1 MWQAIAEENLH
12 CTECRHEIPVGA
24 ECLSQMPLQIPE
36 NFSRR
41 KYDNFCI
48 ECATCSEAQAS
59 AGERV
64 QDCYAQSLNHWYT
77 YKEKT
82 KGSVCCG
89 QCGEHIRE
97 GTWTFAQKIYAW
109 PEPAPGYE
117 AKDKA
122 ERKSGAFSGAV
133 GGTASKPGA
142 AEWHNLDKATQL
154 RFRRGGLRRGMG
166 ARSETMA
173 RRLYERIIPR
183 SVRNS
188 GPDAVRDTISEKHFS
203 HIRSVRNAP
212 SLAKAPS
219 NVVLENPGP
228 NLSRGSRNMATV
240 EVSAATAAN
249 RTAAMRTVAKTL
261 AKGGAKAGLVAA
273 IFEMAISVPEN
284 ILHYR
289 RGRKSGKQAA
299 EDTAKNTAI
308 AAGTGTVAAIAMKGA
323 ALAGLGLSFGPFGA
337 PLAIV
342 GGTLLAGNIIYR
354 IAKAARRDIP
364 LDEYRIYFCKNNLC
378 KNSFASNI
386 TRKAR
391 EARED
396 PYSGLSITSRIAVLA
411 LRLWNSLKAPRR
423 IRHKLEVD

>member
-1 MWQAIAEENLH
+1 MPTGSSGLALKPIEIRRTKAFRSAIDLRRLALLNRGSPCGKLSLKKTYIALNAAMKSRQALSVSQRCRCRCRRVLAVANTTTSASSARLAQKPKLGSECKIA
-12 CTECRHEIPVGA
+12 T
-24 ECLSQMPLQIPE
+24 
-36 NFSRR
+36 
-41 KYDNFCI
+41 
-48 ECATCSEAQAS
+48 
-59 AGERV
+59 
-64 QDCYAQSLNHWYT
+64 LNHSIT
-77 YKEKT
+77 GT
-82 KGSVCCG
+82 PTDPDNARV
-89 QCGEHIRE
+89 EH
-97 GTWTFAQKIYAW
+97 
-109 PEPAPGYE
+109 
-117 AKDKA
+117 DKA
-122 ERKSGAFSGAV
+122 
-133 GGTASKPGA
+133 
-142 AEWHNLDKATQL
+142 LDQVLVKMIQCSA
-154 RFRRGGLRRGMG
+154 
-166 ARSETMA
+166 ETMA

-183 SVRNS
+183 WVRNS

-212 SLAKAPS
+212 GLAKAPS

-249 RTAAMRTVAKTL
+249 RIAAMRTVAKTL
-261 AKGGAKAGLVAA
+261 ARAKAGLVAA
-273 IFEMAISVPEN
+273 IFEVAISVPEN

-308 AAGTGTVAAIAMKGA
+308 AAGTGTAAAIAMKVA

-391 EARED
+391 EAREN

-423 IRHKLEVD
+423 IRHKLKVD